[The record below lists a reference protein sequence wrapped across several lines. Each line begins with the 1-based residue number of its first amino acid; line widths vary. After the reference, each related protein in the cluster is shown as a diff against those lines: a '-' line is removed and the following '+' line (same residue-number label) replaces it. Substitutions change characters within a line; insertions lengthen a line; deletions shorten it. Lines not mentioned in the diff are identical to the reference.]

1 MKRIISIFTVLA
13 ILILSMS
20 AMTVSVFAEGTGT
33 EDDPYIVTDAAG
45 FLAMQ
50 SGALGTWYELGAD
63 VDLGENYTPFVFKG
77 NLKGGTKADGSKYT
91 VTYSVSETNRYAGLF
106 TQMYG
111 KVSNL
116 SVKSTATDARLV
128 GAIAGEL
135 LENAQIDNC
144 VCEVDLTTTESIVG
158 GIAGQMRQG
167 AVVKNCVVS
176 GTIHGTLG
184 YVGGIIG
191 QATTGGTIENCVVTT
206 NTTITSGG
214 KHVGGIIGSA
224 SAAVTVT
231 NCKNGANITS
241 TISHL
246 GGIVGYAVGITVSK
260 CVNTGRIEGT
270 TYVSGIAA
278 DLRGNCTIENCLNAG
293 EVVSPVAS
301 GLSAGIIASATN
313 TTDVARYCINSGVI
327 TGKQLYRMPV
337 GTYSN
342 KGTMIDCYYVTPETA
357 FTALYS
363 GETEISDV
371 DWYTMITNNTLPTGI
386 SSLVWEYVPVS
397 ENNSYA
403 LPQLIGNNCND
414 VVYTI
419 DVEVDTVN
427 YGGGNGSIDLPYI
440 INNATHLAN
449 ISLNPSAYF
458 KLNSDITVTT
468 PVADFAGDFNGNNK
482 TVTLAIETSA
492 NNVGMFATITG
503 DAKIYDLTL
512 TGSVTGGTNV
522 GSVAGIA
529 SGTTTNSKIENV
541 INNAD
546 VSGSSNVGGIIGHVN
561 TSSPAG
567 KTTVENCHNYGVLS
581 STLGA
586 AGGIVAL
593 SNGPVIK
600 CSNNAD
606 VTGYTQVGG
615 ISGFAYSYIS
625 KSYNTGKIT
634 ATRTGHSN
642 TLCGGIAGGVR
653 SANAYIDIC
662 YNTGSVV
669 SDCANGIASGSTHAS
684 GAIVITNSFNLGAV
698 VRADGTQPV
707 YTKLS
712 DAWTTSITNV
722 YYLTKEAY
730 DDSDVNTTNINNI
743 SNATNLNITGY
754 TNGGAYPVITDNKQS
769 TLNTFIALTFET
781 TENGTVKFSDMAV
794 KNYYIKAGETHTLI
808 VSPEY
813 GYMSDVTVNDNALL
827 EDSITTESLALSPFV
842 TDTDI
847 VVAFNERPATDA
859 AELQITT
866 PISVFVP
873 ETVTEGNEY
882 TIKNQDGDFTVEAGK
897 VYGATF
903 SKISG
908 YFGWDIVEFGVYAN
922 DEKYPSELE
931 LTDKGSYGIVFEGLT
946 ENITVKPYVIYQNTK
961 VPEVVITVYGTEA
974 TLEVE

>member
-13 ILILSMS
+13 ILILSMG

-45 FLAMQ
+45 FLAMK

-184 YVGGIIG
+184 FVGGIIG
-191 QATTGGTIENCVVTT
+191 QATTGGTIENCVVAKDTA
-206 NTTITSGG
+206 ITAGG
-214 KHVGGIIGSA
+214 KNVGGIIGNA

-241 TISHL
+241 TISNL
-246 GGIVGYAVGITVSK
+246 GGIVGSAVGITVSK
-260 CVNTGRIEGT
+260 CVNTGKIEGT
-270 TYVSGIAA
+270 SYVAGIAA
-278 DLRGNCTIENCLNAG
+278 ELKGNCTIENCLNAG

-301 GLSAGIIASATN
+301 GLSAGIIASATD

-337 GTYSN
+337 GTYNN

-403 LPQLIGNNCND
+403 LPQIIGNNCND

-419 DVEVDTVN
+419 DVQVDTVN
-427 YGGGNGSIDLPYI
+427 YGGGDGSKDLPYV
-440 INNATHLAN
+440 INNETHLAN

-458 KLNSDITVTT
+458 ILKENITVTT
-468 PVADFAGDFNGNNK
+468 PVTAFSGDFNGNNK
-482 TVTLAIETSA
+482 TVTLNIETTA
-492 NNVGMFATITG
+492 NNVGMFANITG
-503 DAKIYDLTL
+503 GAKIYDLTL

-522 GSVAGIA
+522 GSLVGSSSNSTINSKLSNIKNTATV
-529 SGTTTNSKIENV
+529 SGT
-541 INNAD
+541 A
-546 VSGSSNVGGIIGHVN
+546 NVGGIVGYISEADPKGL
-561 TSSPAG
+561 
-567 KTTVENCHNYGVLS
+567 TTIESCHNYGHVL

-593 SNGPVIK
+593 SNGPVVK
-600 CSNNAD
+600 SSNNAD
-606 VTGYTQVGG
+606 ITGYTQVGG
-615 ISGFAYSYIS
+615 ISGFTYSSIT
-625 KSYNTGKIT
+625 KSYNTGKVT
-634 ATRTGHSN
+634 ATRTGHAN
-642 TLCGGIAGGVR
+642 TLCGGIAGAVR
-653 SANAYIDIC
+653 NTGSFIDTC
-662 YNTGSVV
+662 YNLGSVV
-669 SDCANGIASGSTHAS
+669 SDCANGITSGSTHTS
-684 GAIVITNSFNLGAV
+684 GGIVITNSFNLGAV
-698 VRADGTQPV
+698 VRNDGTQPV

-712 DAWTTSITNV
+712 NSWTTTITNV
-722 YYLTKEAY
+722 YYLTKVAY
-730 DDSDVNTTNINNI
+730 DDGKDNTVNITNI
-743 SNATNLNITGY
+743 SELANLDITGY
-754 TNGGAYPVITDNKQS
+754 TKGGLYPVITDNPQTTLDAFVSLTS
-769 TLNTFIALTFET
+769 TVG
-781 TENGTVKFSDMAV
+781 ENGTVNFSGMAPG
-794 KNYYIKAGETHTLI
+794 NYYIKAGETHTLK

-813 GYMSDVTVNDNALL
+813 GYMANVTVNDNALL

-882 TIKNQDGDFTVEAGK
+882 TIKNQDGDFTVKAGK

-946 ENITVKPYVIYQNTK
+946 ENVTVKPYVIYQNTK